1 MTCVCFTVEG
11 KPPVKDCAKSLWS
24 KDEVCERVKSLREAA
39 CKARKSAG
47 IPENKVMKNITM
59 IVSIFSNR
67 KGRADL
73 DNMIGGIC
81 DVLQGDKNDQSKTK
95 PIFVEDDRD
104 IIRIMASIE
113 KISKPEEER
122 YVVVLIEDLK

>member
-1 MTCVCFTVEG
+1 
-11 KPPVKDCAKSLWS
+11 
-24 KDEVCERVKSLREAA
+24 
-39 CKARKSAG
+39 
-47 IPENKVMKNITM
+47 MKNITM